1 MFACPC
7 WSPSRK
13 GDCLNLDWV
22 IGSSYP
28 IKISVHVPHN
38 IYKMFSNCLQVCNS
52 DSPRAQP
59 CNHSSSF
66 IPWDLK
72 SWKYLFPLFKQLT
85 WDFFPTRA
93 RHPSFPQNS
102 KFLAPKGCTARAGT
116 QTTLL
121 VWKGHYKNQ
130 IDAPLPGLNFIPI
143 IDGKE
148 QDNKRRDV
156 WQHTV
161 NNSGFHLKNP
171 DSFHPF
177 PPSTPVTCSVPRLL
191 TLGLPGAAFSFL
203 FSLLWGSWERSSL
216 LWRAPTDH
224 ILNQS
229 SPFFLF

>member
-1 MFACPC
+1 MSLLISIKERWLSELGLSYRLIIPYKNLSSCSSQYLQDVFKLP
-7 WSPSRK
+7 PS
-13 GDCLNLDWV
+13 LQQWQ
-22 IGSSYP
+22 SSCSALQP
-28 IKISVHVPHN
+28 LLLFHSLRPKILKISV
-38 IYKMFSNCLQVCNS
+38 
-52 DSPRAQP
+52 
-59 CNHSSSF
+59 
-66 IPWDLK
+66 
-72 SWKYLFPLFKQLT
+72 PLVQT
-85 WDFFPTRA
+85 THMGFFPTRA

-156 WQHTV
+156 WQHTA

-171 DSFHPF
+171 NCFHPF
-177 PPSTPVTCSVPRLL
+177 PPSAPVTCSVPRLL

-203 FSLLWGSWERSSL
+203 FYLLWGSWERSSL